1 MVTLLH
7 MKTYNGSCART
18 SFGEST
24 TVAILS
30 PLSHNIRDT
39 VVSAMTGLFS
49 HGPTP
54 LANTLDYRGDPGL
67 LGPESIS
74 WRVLGDAS
82 VFIGGIR
89 ALVVQSAHAE
99 VVAGVEDHSSYRT
112 DPLGRLSR
120 TSVYVTETTYGAL
133 PEVNAAVQVVRN
145 AHRPVT
151 GTSERN
157 LPYSAS
163 RPEMAAW
170 VHNVLTDSFLAAYQ
184 TFGPEPLSH
193 RDADR
198 FVAEQTCI
206 GTLLGADP
214 LPETA
219 RELTG
224 WITHHPDRVA
234 TKAQVSAISFLRNP
248 PLSLP
253 IKIAYRQ
260 LFDAA
265 LTTIHFDI
273 RNQLGL
279 EPTKRAELIGK
290 KATGALRWAL
300 GASPSW
306 QLALVRCD
314 APIPAGLFRQPLPA
328 HSGPGGEPST

>member
-1 MVTLLH
+1 VAVHDMGACRWFFTP
-7 MKTYNGSCART
+7 GPDE
-18 SFGEST
+18 EST
-24 TVAILS
+24 TLAILT
-30 PLSHNIRDT
+30 PLTHNLRDII
-39 VVSAMTGLFS
+39 VSALTGLFS

-54 LANTLDYRGDPGL
+54 LANTLDYCGDPGL
-67 LGPESIS
+67 LGPDSVS

-120 TSVYVTETTYGAL
+120 TSVYVTETTYGAM
-133 PEVNAAVQVVRN
+133 PEVEAAVQVVRT

-184 TFGPEPLSH
+184 AFGPDRLSDL
-193 RDADR
+193 DADL
-198 FVAEQTCI
+198 FVAEQTRI

-219 RELTG
+219 AALTD
-224 WITHHPDRVA
+224 WINNHPDRVA
-234 TKAQVSAISFLRNP
+234 TKAQDSAISFLRNP

-253 IKIAYRQ
+253 IRIAYRQ

-265 LTTIHFDI
+265 LTTIPPSIKD
-273 RNQLGL
+273 QLGV
-279 EPTKRAELIGK
+279 EPSRCARHIGNT
-290 KATGALRWAL
+290 ATGILRRAL

-314 APIPAGLFRQPLPA
+314 SPIPAGLFRQPLPA
-328 HSGPGGEPST
+328 QGAANS